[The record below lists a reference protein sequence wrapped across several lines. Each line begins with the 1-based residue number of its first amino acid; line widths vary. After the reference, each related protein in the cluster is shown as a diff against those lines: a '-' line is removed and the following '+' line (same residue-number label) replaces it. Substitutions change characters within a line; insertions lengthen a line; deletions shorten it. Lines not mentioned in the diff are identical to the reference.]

1 MLNVRIVDNISKY
14 VPNLPSALRF
24 LEMDV
29 KDWETSR
36 GTSIDDV
43 IALGDGEG
51 VSSIDEGGACSEEDI
66 IVILVSDK
74 DWVTPVFTVVTLF
87 AAGSS
92 MVDDIILVTKLFS
105 MYSLGNERRNEMR
118 VFTFLLHEHDLRKKF
133 EIDFIEL
140 ISSFGNLD
148 FVLIFWN
155 CYVRFGAII

>member
-1 MLNVRIVDNISKY
+1 MEVDLAPMIED

-43 IALGDGEG
+43 IALGDDEG
-51 VSSIDEGGACSEEDI
+51 ISSIDGASSEEDI

-87 AAGSS
+87 VAGSS
-92 MVDDIILVTKLFS
+92 MDDIILVSHKTFF
-105 MYSLGNERRNEMR
+105 Y
-118 VFTFLLHEHDLRKKF
+118 VFIRQC
-133 EIDFIEL
+133 
-140 ISSFGNLD
+140 S
-148 FVLIFWN
+148 
-155 CYVRFGAII
+155 